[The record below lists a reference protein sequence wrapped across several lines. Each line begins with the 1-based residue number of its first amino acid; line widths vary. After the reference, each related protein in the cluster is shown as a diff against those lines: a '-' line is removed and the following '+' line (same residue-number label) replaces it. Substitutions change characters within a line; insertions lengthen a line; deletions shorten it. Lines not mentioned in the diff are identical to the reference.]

1 MKPIIII
8 ITEVIIM
15 IALNTIFVYFFQVM
29 HSNVYDNNV
38 THKDT
43 EITKTNST
51 ETDDGMLLISIRF
64 NLKISSYLY
73 VTS

>member
-1 MKPIIII
+1 
-8 ITEVIIM
+8 
-15 IALNTIFVYFFQVM
+15 M

-43 EITKTNST
+43 EITKMNSI

-64 NLKISSYLY
+64 NLKISSHLPICYILNMIFFYL
-73 VTS
+73 

>member
-1 MKPIIII
+1 MKSIIII
-8 ITEVIIM
+8 IIEVIIM
-15 IALNTIFVYFFQVM
+15 IALNTIFVYFFQVV

-51 ETDDGMLLISIRF
+51 ETDDGMVLISIRF
-64 NLKISSYLY
+64 NLKISSHLY